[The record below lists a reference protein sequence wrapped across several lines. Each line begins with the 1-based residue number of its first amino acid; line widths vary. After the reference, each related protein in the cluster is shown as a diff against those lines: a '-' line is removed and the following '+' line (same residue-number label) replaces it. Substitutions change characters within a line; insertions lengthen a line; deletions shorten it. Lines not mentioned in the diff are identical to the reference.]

1 MMRLDEE
8 PNAGKVWT
16 GAELE
21 TLKQLAAQQVPT
33 RNIAERLGRSEYSVR
48 AKASHERIQLRSAK
62 HHRDARRNPR

>member
-21 TLKQLAAQQVPT
+21 TLKQLAAEQVPT

-48 AKASHERIQLRSAK
+48 AKASHEHIALRSAK
-62 HHRDARRNPR
+62 HHRDPRRRPR